1 MREYTHTVRLQTF
14 ITTSQMSCEKM
25 LENTNKYLPEDIAV
39 LDAKDASLRFHSR
52 LNAASKHYRYRILN
66 SSIRDVFNIKYQ
78 YMLEK
83 EIDTDAMAEA
93 AEYLIGEHDFK
104 SFCGNK
110 HMKKST
116 VRRIDKIEITQN
128 DKEIILD
135 YYGNGFL
142 QYMVRLITGT
152 LVEVGLHN
160 MKPEQMKT
168 ILDAKSKDAAAGAAP
183 AHGLALMQVF
193 Y

>member
-1 MREYTHTVRLQTF
+1 M
-14 ITTSQMSCEKM
+14 
-25 LENTNKYLPEDIAV
+25 
-39 LDAKDASLRFHSR
+39 
-52 LNAASKHYRYRILN
+52 
-66 SSIRDVFNIKYQ
+66 FNIKYQ

-83 EIDTDAMAEA
+83 ELDTDAMAEA

-116 VRRIDKIEITQN
+116 VRRIDKIEIVRN
-128 DKEIILD
+128 DNEIVLD

-152 LVEVGLHN
+152 LIEVGLHN

>member
-1 MREYTHTVRLQTF
+1 
-14 ITTSQMSCEKM
+14 M
-25 LENTNKYLPEDIAV
+25 LEQEL
-39 LDAKDASLRFHSR
+39 
-52 LNAASKHYRYRILN
+52 
-66 SSIRDVFNIKYQ
+66 
-78 YMLEK
+78 
-83 EIDTDAMAEA
+83 DTDAMKEA
-93 AEYLIGEHDFK
+93 SEYLIGEHDFK

-116 VRRIDKIEITQN
+116 VRRIDKIEIARKDN
-128 DKEIILD
+128 EIVLD